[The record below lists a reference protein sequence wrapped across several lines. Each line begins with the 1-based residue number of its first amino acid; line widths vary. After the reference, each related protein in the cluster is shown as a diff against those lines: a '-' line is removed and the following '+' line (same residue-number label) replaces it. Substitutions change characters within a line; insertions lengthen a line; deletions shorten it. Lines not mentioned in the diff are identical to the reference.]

1 MKEWFRCGSSSG
13 WPPHPDVPCPP
24 TQTSPAFREEVL
36 SPECHGGGGRGG
48 WAGGGG
54 DSGGP
59 WNSATCAK
67 LMILFILLALV
78 PTCLCFSALLP
89 LDCSE
94 IHTHDPT
101 QPSGVYTIFPGGP
114 VSPLQV
120 YCDMDTDG
128 GGWTVFQR
136 RLDGSVNFYRP
147 WDHYKKGFGNQ
158 GGEYWLGLDN
168 IVLLT
173 MRKRNELRVDMEDW
187 DGGKVY
193 AQYTSISVD
202 PETFGYTLRLGSFI
216 DGGAGDGLAFHN
228 GMKFSTFD
236 TDQDTSAAENCA
248 KLFLGAFWYGDCHRA
263 NPNGVY
269 RWGADGTVRQVG
281 VEWKPFK
288 GHDYSLK
295 SINMKIRPVSQG
307 CSHQRH

>member
-1 MKEWFRCGSSSG
+1 MPGPNF
-13 WPPHPDVPCPP
+13 VPSP
-24 TQTSPAFREEVL
+24 TLTEP
-36 SPECHGGGGRGG
+36 
-48 WAGGGG
+48 
-54 DSGGP
+54 
-59 WNSATCAK
+59 
-67 LMILFILLALV
+67 ILFILLALV
-78 PTCLCFSALLP
+78 PTCLCFPALLP

-94 IHTHDPT
+94 IHAHDPT

-158 GGEYWLGLDN
+158 DGEYWLGLDN

-216 DGGAGDGLAFHN
+216 DGGAGDSLGPHN

-236 TDQDTSAAENCA
+236 KDQDGRADNCA
-248 KLFLGAFWYGDCHRA
+248 KAYLGGFWYHSGCF
-263 NPNGVY
+263 NTNLNGVY
-269 RWGADGTVRQVG
+269 RWGADDTIYGIG
-281 VEWKPFK
+281 VAWSSHK
-288 GHDYSLK
+288 GFDYSMK
-295 SINMKIRPVSQG
+295 SINMKIRPVS
-307 CSHQRH
+307 